1 MPGYLDGWA
10 IDVENGFGLVE
21 RAKIVLAFGLPVL
34 TVGIVL
40 SALWAAGAAVVAMVL
55 GRWRRWRVANGADRL
70 KSVWSIVGR
79 RPTGA
84 GLGRAGAVAV
94 RSGCSA
100 SVCYSRYQG
109 PMNHWPPS
117 IGQPSCSQR

>member
-1 MPGYLDGWA
+1 MPGFLDGWA

-55 GRWRRWRVANGADRL
+55 AGGVDGGLRMA
-70 KSVWSIVGR
+70 
-79 RPTGA
+79 PT
-84 GLGRAGAVAV
+84 V
-94 RSGCSA
+94 
-100 SVCYSRYQG
+100 
-109 PMNHWPPS
+109 
-117 IGQPSCSQR
+117 